1 MRVLSKLSTLIVI
14 LTLFFVLAGCPD
26 PENTP
31 NVPTYTIT
39 ISNIEHGTVTADK
52 ETAHT
57 GETIVLNYTENHSY
71 RFVSYSIQT
80 ETGTNVAVSNHQ
92 FQMPAE
98 NVTVDAL
105 FWNKT
110 RFVRVEGATVSGAVT
125 GSGVFIDGRT
135 VTIPTMFVCEHEVTQ
150 SEYETYCNYA
160 EPLLD
165 DYNNPVSRS
174 TYGEGTNYPAFNVTW
189 YDAIVYCNLRSIAEN
204 LSPVYKIGNE
214 TDPSNWDGI
223 QTNNGKYCGPTT
235 NNDTWNNVVFD
246 QNANGYRLPTEA
258 EWEFTARNRNQN
270 TYTFA
275 GSDTYSNVAWC
286 SENARAVGVSSP
298 DYGTHI
304 VKTKAKNGLDIFDMS
319 GNVYEW
325 CWDWYDDA
333 TGQITINTPATGASP
348 SNHRVKRGGSWRFIA
363 SNSYVNHRT
372 YYVPYVDP
380 DDDYDRGFRVVR
392 TVFPN

>member
-39 ISNIEHGTVTADK
+39 INTIEHGTVTADK

-214 TDPSNWDGI
+214 TDPRNWDEI
-223 QTNNGKYCGPTT
+223 QTNNGKYCGPEDQ
-235 NNDTWNNVVFD
+235 NDDWDGIIFD
-246 QNANGYRLPTEA
+246 QTANGYRLPTEA
-258 EWEFTARNRNQN
+258 EWEFTARNRNQD
-270 TYTFA
+270 TYEFA
-275 GSDTYSNVAWC
+275 GSDTATDVAWT
-286 SENARAVGVSSP
+286 SDNQDTNGHAH
-298 DYGTHI
+298 TI
-304 VKTKAKNGLDIFDMS
+304 KTLDPNGLHIYDMS
-319 GNVYEW
+319 GNVEEW
-325 CWDWYDDA
+325 CWDWYGSITTSTTE
-333 TGQITINTPATGASP
+333 TGPEYTCCFRR
-348 SNHRVKRGGSWRFIA
+348 HRGGSWKWSD
-363 SNSYVNHRT
+363 SNSSINHRNFQF
-372 YYVPYVDP
+372 PYP
-380 DDDYDRGFRVVR
+380 YPQGNFIYGFRVVR